1 MQTRTTSR
9 RRRASVPGSRQ
20 MNTGRQSGTGR
31 IKSSQRE
38 WWVKKLD
45 KEQLSEQS
53 TACPGRRPLHQS
65 AMLVVLLEFWLL
77 LSYRATETGEE
88 GRQQGKHRRQVKKKL
103 RLPNVSFFNYEVLS
117 NSFSNEAGHRTDFS
131 SILYL
136 SVSWMFLI
144 YLRVASA
151 GLSAFQVFARQ
162 ENKHSTLSAAH
173 RSVCTSTPHLRLQS
187 SVGTAADTVATNGV
201 VYSISIRRLIPDVWS
216 HWPGCQIKAFVLKR
230 SLLKK
235 KKNATQFHKKKNRCG
250 ALSCLSCA
258 LWKQSVEGEVSKQA
272 GAPPRRQLSRRAS
285 QRRLLTETETSYDTS
300 TTRGEGGGRSPLSA
314 EAATLSTE
322 TKSVPNPEAAQGRPK
337 PKSKG
342 HFFLLQGPYPLLHS
356 VFPPRCCRRWAGQ
369 GAENCLQHWT
379 MRGDASN
386 QGVEQ

>member
-1 MQTRTTSR
+1 MVSKKAGQRAIIGAEYSVSRTPAPPSVSHA
-9 RRRASVPGSRQ
+9 RRAAGV
-20 MNTGRQSGTGR
+20 
-31 IKSSQRE
+31 
-38 WWVKKLD
+38 
-45 KEQLSEQS
+45 
-53 TACPGRRPLHQS
+53 
-65 AMLVVLLEFWLL
+65 WLL
-77 LSYRATETGEE
+77 LSYRATGTGEE

-342 HFFLLQGPYPLLHS
+342 HFFFCRGRILSSTPCFPHAAAAAEQGREQKTAFNTEP
-356 VFPPRCCRRWAGQ
+356 W
-369 GAENCLQHWT
+369 GATPAIRE
-379 MRGDASN
+379 
-386 QGVEQ
+386 

>member
-1 MQTRTTSR
+1 MVSKKAGQRAIIGAEYSVSRTPAPPSVSHA
-9 RRRASVPGSRQ
+9 RRAAGV
-20 MNTGRQSGTGR
+20 
-31 IKSSQRE
+31 
-38 WWVKKLD
+38 
-45 KEQLSEQS
+45 
-53 TACPGRRPLHQS
+53 
-65 AMLVVLLEFWLL
+65 WLL
-77 LSYRATETGEE
+77 LSYRATGTGEE

-272 GAPPRRQLSRRAS
+272 GAPPPDVSYPDAPAS
-285 QRRLLTETETSYDTS
+285 GASL
-300 TTRGEGGGRSPLSA
+300 P
-314 EAATLSTE
+314 
-322 TKSVPNPEAAQGRPK
+322 RPK
-337 PKSKG
+337 PVMTHQQRGAREGDGPLS
-342 HFFLLQGPYPLLHS
+342 LLK
-356 VFPPRCCRRWAGQ
+356 PPRSALKPNLFQTQRQPKGDQNQNQRAIFFFCRGRILSSTPCFPHAAAAAEQ
-369 GAENCLQHWT
+369 G
-379 MRGDASN
+379 R
-386 QGVEQ
+386 EQKTAFNTEPWGATPAIRE

>member
-1 MQTRTTSR
+1 MVSKKAGQRAIIGAEYSVSRTPAPPSVSHA
-9 RRRASVPGSRQ
+9 RRAAGV
-20 MNTGRQSGTGR
+20 
-31 IKSSQRE
+31 
-38 WWVKKLD
+38 
-45 KEQLSEQS
+45 
-53 TACPGRRPLHQS
+53 
-65 AMLVVLLEFWLL
+65 WLL
-77 LSYRATETGEE
+77 LSYRATGTGEE

-173 RSVCTSTPHLRLQS
+173 CSVCTSTPHLRLQS

-230 SLLKK
+230 SLLKEK
-235 KKNATQFHKKKNRCG
+235 KTATQFHKKRTGVALFHVWVVHCESKVWRVRYPNRP
-250 ALSCLSCA
+250 
-258 LWKQSVEGEVSKQA
+258 
-272 GAPPRRQLSRRAS
+272 APPPDVSYPDAPAS
-285 QRRLLTETETSYDTS
+285 GASL
-300 TTRGEGGGRSPLSA
+300 P
-314 EAATLSTE
+314 
-322 TKSVPNPEAAQGRPK
+322 RPK
-337 PKSKG
+337 PVMTHQQRGAREGDGPLS
-342 HFFLLQGPYPLLHS
+342 LLK
-356 VFPPRCCRRWAGQ
+356 PPRSALKPNLFQTQRQPKGDQNQNQRAIFFFCRGRILSSTPCFPHAAAAAEQ
-369 GAENCLQHWT
+369 G
-379 MRGDASN
+379 R
-386 QGVEQ
+386 EQKTAFNTEPWGATPAIRE